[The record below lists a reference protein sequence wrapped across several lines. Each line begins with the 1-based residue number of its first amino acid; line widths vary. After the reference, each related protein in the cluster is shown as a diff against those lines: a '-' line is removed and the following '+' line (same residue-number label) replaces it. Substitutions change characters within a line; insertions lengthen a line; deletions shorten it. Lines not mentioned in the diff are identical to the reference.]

1 MLINQVYAI
10 INSINE
16 QMFGQEA
23 VAVTDLTGL
32 IALGKT
38 ILSSAISKDNFLNTL
53 MDRIGKTIISQRPYS
68 PDVLAALMEDFEF
81 GAVLQKIHVDEP
93 AAVES
98 AHWGLTASTSV
109 DQYIITPPTVTQK
122 LFSGINTWEVDL
134 TIPDFQLKTAFTSAE
149 AMAAFFD
156 AVFIAMRNSM
166 EVQLEAMVNAT
177 YCNFIAERVI
187 HTSGGGH
194 TVINLLDAYN
204 TLKGYT
210 GVSPAPDPMTA
221 ATALTTPDF
230 LKYAATQI
238 KLYLKRMSRMS
249 TLFNSDNV
257 KRFTTPDMARVIV
270 HADFAAAT
278 DAYLSSDTYHNEL
291 VKLPNYTEVPYWQG
305 SGEDYD
311 FADSA
316 TVNIITTDGY
326 TVEQDG
332 VICLMTDRDALGT
345 MIRNQRTNSAH
356 NARGEYTN
364 YFNKADMGYFNDLSE
379 NGIVFIVSTAVATP
393 TPPGDG
399 DGVD

>member
-1 MLINQVYAI
+1 MVINQVYSI

-16 QMFGQEA
+16 QMFGSEA

-32 IALGKT
+32 ISLGKT
-38 ILSSAISKDNFLNTL
+38 VLSSGTNKDNFLNTL

-81 GAVLQKIHVDEP
+81 GAVLQKIHVAEP
-93 AAVES
+93 EAIAA
-98 AHWGLTASTSV
+98 AHWDLTAESTV
-109 DQYIITPPTVTQK
+109 DQFIITPPTVTQK

-134 TIPDFQLKTAFTSAE
+134 TIPDLQLKTAFTSAE
-149 AMAAFFD
+149 SMAAFFD
-156 AVFIAMRNSM
+156 AVFVAMRNSM
-166 EVQLEAMVNAT
+166 EVQLESMVNAT
-177 YCNFIAERVI
+177 YCNFIAERVV
-187 HTSGGGH
+187 HTSTGGH
-194 TVINLLDAYN
+194 TVINLLDDYN
-204 TLKGYT
+204 DLKGFT
-210 GVSPAPDPMTA
+210 GVTPAPDPLTA
-221 ATALTTPDF
+221 AVAMITPEF

-238 KLYLKRMSRMS
+238 KLYLKRMGRMS
-249 TLFNSDNV
+249 VLFNSDGV
-257 KRFTTPDMARVIV
+257 KRFTPPDMARVIV

-278 DAYLSSDTYHNEL
+278 EAYMESDTYHNDL

-305 SGEDYD
+305 SGETYA

-316 TVNIITTDGY
+316 TVNVKTTDGY

-379 NGIVFIVSTAVATP
+379 NGIVFIVSDAVATP
-393 TPPGDG
+393 VPPAGG
-399 DGVD
+399 